1 MQRGEKPV
9 PEAKWCSSCGVAMT
23 DSGKVSIETSM
34 MNRYIT
40 YYTFTCQKCGKVEFY
55 DFATVNRKSQG
66 QR

>member
-1 MQRGEKPV
+1 
-9 PEAKWCSSCGVAMT
+9 MT